1 MGDCCWLGQVTV
13 DTDKAEVPDAFFFSV
28 FICQVSQT
36 SVLFR
41 IIWGGELPVVGEGQG
56 RVCLQELILYNSMGP
71 DGLHPRI
78 LRTLVDVCARPLS
91 NIFERSQTSREL
103 LDEQRNADVTTLRT
117 GLVGLQAFSLTL
129 GPAKIMDESLL
140 EHVKEMS
147 WTWRWRRWLWTVS
160 VYLSRLNHAWPT
172 SLTSVIK

>member
-1 MGDCCWLGQVTV
+1 M
-13 DTDKAEVPDAFFFSV
+13 
-28 FICQVSQT
+28 
-36 SVLFR
+36 
-41 IIWGGELPVVGEGQG
+41 GEGQG

-147 WTWRWRRWLWTVS
+147 
-160 VYLSRLNHAWPT
+160 
-172 SLTSVIK
+172 